1 LNESLKTSPLFGV
14 QQSIKQKKK
23 AKARHC
29 ASHKECENE
38 KEMKS
43 VGLTASQKQNS
54 HRKEIAKKGK
64 ILRSKGRLK
73 EWVKE
78 PAKQGAKEVCNWEKS
93 RNGKPLQ
100 RGSSSAREHE
110 GPNPSA
116 FCEQRQETKAIDR
129 ELRSAPFRTDE
140 VRAR

>member
-1 LNESLKTSPLFGV
+1 
-14 QQSIKQKKK
+14 
-23 AKARHC
+23 
-29 ASHKECENE
+29 
-38 KEMKS
+38 MKS
-43 VGLTASQKQNS
+43 VGVTASQKQNS

-78 PAKQGAKEVCNWEKS
+78 SAKQEAEEVGNSEKS

-116 FCEQRQETKAIDR
+116 FCEQRQEIG
-129 ELRSAPFRTDE
+129 
-140 VRAR
+140 RAHV